1 MICWMIINN
10 RDIMSKKDKT
20 LKDILDLI
28 LYENLSTQDEIA
40 EKLGITRR
48 YVTQLLQPLVKD
60 GTVKRAYMID
70 LKSYEKVAESL
81 SDYAGTPETKGNVIV
96 NDMIANMAKHV
107 HSQIEVSFDAVL
119 EYDEDKANKA
129 LEMDYATNNMVEKIR
144 TSVETIVN
152 MTKHSEISKSM
163 LYNEIAY
170 DLERIGDYCGHIAKF
185 VINDVYEIDENV
197 LKKLKKM
204 YKIAQKMIRLA
215 ITSFIEGKTELK
227 DDLMELEESIHI
239 LQTKAINLI
248 AEQMAENSFDEKER
262 SNYFIYLFR
271 VVKAFERMGDISV
284 EMMDVSVEFH
294 QNIPRSTTP
303 RTFRY

>member
-1 MICWMIINN
+1 
-10 RDIMSKKDKT
+10 MSKKDKT
-20 LKDILDLI
+20 LKDILDII
-28 LYENLSTQDEIA
+28 LYDNPSTQDEIA
-40 EKLGITRR
+40 VKLGITRR

-81 SDYAGTPETKGNVIV
+81 SDYAGSNETKGNVIV
-96 NDMIANMAKHV
+96 NDMIANMARHV

-119 EYDEDKANKA
+119 EYDEEKANKA

-144 TSVETIVN
+144 TSVETIVSMN
-152 MTKHSEISKSM
+152 KHSEISKSM
-163 LYNEIAY
+163 LYNELAY

-284 EMMDVSVEFH
+284 EMMDVSIEFH
-294 QNIPRSTTP
+294 ENIPRSTTP
-303 RTFRY
+303 RNFR